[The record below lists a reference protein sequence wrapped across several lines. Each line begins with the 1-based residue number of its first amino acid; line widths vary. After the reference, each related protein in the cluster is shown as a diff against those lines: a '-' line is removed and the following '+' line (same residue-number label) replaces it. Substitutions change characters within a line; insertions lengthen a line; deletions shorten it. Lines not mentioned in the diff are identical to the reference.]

1 MWNVGGVTDMRSNSF
16 QSSIGDLNV
25 WNVGSVTDMGFTC
38 SAPILQ
44 QRPERVERQ
53 RHFNSDLSACY
64 VCIVKSYCLCCEICT
79 HLPPRPVLTLALA
92 PQLIPS
98 RTLPDLDTA
107 RFQARAYARGKAA
120 SGRTVQELTS
130 GLVTPASSQ

>member
-1 MWNVGGVTDMRSNSF
+1 
-16 QSSIGDLNV
+16 
-25 WNVGSVTDMGFTC
+25 MGFTC

-53 RHFNSDLSACY
+53 RHFGLVNGDLSAY
-64 VCIVKSYCLCCEICT
+64 YICIVKSSCLCCVKFAPICP
-79 HLPPRPVLTLALA
+79 HPVLTLALA

-120 SGRTVQELTS
+120 SGRIAQQLTS